1 MENNMEDRLVH
12 ESENSLYIVCLV
24 LSILIYLGLIIS
36 IIGIIYI
43 IIGFLVTLFL
53 HGISIG
59 HIRNNGV
66 KLTEKQFPGIYNRAK
81 KVAFDIGIKNLPD
94 IYIVQSGGILNA
106 FATAF
111 LGRNFIVLY
120 SDIVE
125 IVKDGHEEEL
135 NFIIAH
141 ELAHIKRKHTT
152 KQLLILPA
160 LWVPFLGNAYSRAC
174 EYTCDRI
181 ATVYTKSTKDA
192 TNALA
197 ILAVGKSL
205 FVSLDIADYIQNA
218 RAESG
223 LFIWLS
229 LLLSTHP
236 PLPKRIEAIQYFNN
250 VIETFKMTK
259 VGI

>member
-1 MENNMEDRLVH
+1 MENHMEERLVH
-12 ESENSLYIVCLV
+12 ESEKSYYTVCLII
-24 LSILIYLGLIIS
+24 SILIYLGLIIS
-36 IIGIIYI
+36 IVGIVYI
-43 IIGFLVTLFL
+43 IIGFLITLFL

-66 KLTEKQFPGIYNRAK
+66 KLTEKQFPNIYSRAK
-81 KVAFDIGIKNLPD
+81 KVAFELGIQNVPD

-120 SDIVE
+120 SEIVE
-125 IVKDGHEEEL
+125 IVEDGHEEEL

-141 ELAHIKRKHTT
+141 ELAHIKRKHVT

-181 ATVYTKSTKDA
+181 ATVYTNSAKDA

-197 ILAVGKSL
+197 ILAVGKRL
-205 FVSLDIADYIQNA
+205 FVSLDIVEYIQNA

-223 LFIWLS
+223 FFIWLS
-229 LLLSTHP
+229 LVLSTHP
-236 PLPKRIEAIQYFNN
+236 RDQRWGYKIIYTVSFLYVNDKKANP
-250 VIETFKMTK
+250 
-259 VGI
+259 